1 MYYVMAIALAAFVS
15 APPALASMELS
26 DKYECSDCHRLELKK
41 GQTKKKKEG
50 PTYREIAE
58 KYKGKKG
65 IEKQLVGNYAAKIRS
80 LRPPE
85 PYKGKGIRYANEN
98 VRRKEGKTGKK

>member
-65 IEKQLVGNYAAKIRS
+65 IEKQLVDSIQKGS
-80 LRPPE
+80 
-85 PYKGKGIRYANEN
+85 KGKW
-98 VRRKEGKTGKK
+98 GKAEMDAEPDVPAKDAEAIAKWIMTQ